1 MLSILADALLV
12 ATRFDAPATALR
24 HPFVPENRE
33 RDLAERT
40 LTKRTWAELAGFR
53 T

>member
-12 ATRFDAPATALR
+12 ATRFDTQSASFKHA
-24 HPFVPENRE
+24 FVPENRE

-40 LTKRTWAELAGFR
+40 SIKRTWAQIAGFR